1 MFADRRHVRPAAAVV
16 LVTARRPRGELYEA
30 LAGRVGE
37 GALRTLLRVGD
48 CFQPGT
54 IATAVFGGRRTAEG
68 LDQPAEGIL
77 GFRTEP
83 VATERPL
90 RQRMADLRAAE

>member
-1 MFADRRHVRPAAAVV
+1 
-16 LVTARRPRGELYEA
+16 
-30 LAGRVGE
+30 
-37 GALRTLLRVGD
+37 LRTLLRIGD

-54 IATAVFGGRRTAEG
+54 IATAVFGGRRAAEG
-68 LDQPAEGIL
+68 LDQPKADII

-90 RQRMADLRAAE
+90 SHATPRLRAAE